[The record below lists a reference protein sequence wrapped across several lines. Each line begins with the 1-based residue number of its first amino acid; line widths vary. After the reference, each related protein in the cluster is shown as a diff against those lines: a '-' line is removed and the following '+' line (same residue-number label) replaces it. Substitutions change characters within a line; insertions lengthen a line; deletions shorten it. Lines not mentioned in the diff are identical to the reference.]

1 MAIEAG
7 IDAGQGVLAT
17 QTITADSGTRKLH
30 DNNLFYDMEE
40 APVNEVESYLKEKLL
55 PRTINPAEF
64 WKSNSYPWL
73 VLALIYLHYSAIP
86 ATCVPAEQVFS
97 SGSDLVTKRRN
108 RLATDSI
115 GMIMCL
121 KNWGIIADEGEE
133 DDDLVIVPD

>member
-40 APVNEVESYLKEKLL
+40 APVNEVESYLKEKPL

-64 WKSNSYPWL
+64 WKSNSYPWP
-73 VLALIYLHYSAIP
+73 VLALIYLRIQQFQQP
-86 ATCVPAEQVFS
+86 AFQQ
-97 SGSDLVTKRRN
+97 N
-108 RLATDSI
+108 RCSPLDQILSQRKET
-115 GMIMCL
+115 GWQQTVL
-121 KNWGIIADEGEE
+121 G
-133 DDDLVIVPD
+133 